1 MDGYFARDAFDVD
14 GLHIRKSAKITS
26 EIENLP
32 RIAIK
37 PQYGRVRLVECLTI
51 IRVNSILSAPSPLA
65 INLGLYTGT

>member
-37 PQYGRVRLVECLTI
+37 PQYGRVRLVDHNHSCQFHP
-51 IRVNSILSAPSPLA
+51 LSAKSVG
-65 INLGLYTGT
+65 N